1 MKDESE
7 LWKIPSLSGWVHD
20 NLQYYL
26 LACTFIQHFP
36 SLWFIVILCLSLSSW
51 TLLAAQYQLVASPS
65 SRSALLS
72 ADLPFFSVSIVTNY
86 VVPLS
91 VLGLLLSIDRDLTV
105 AWEWFLTG
113 WTNPAPNA
121 RPVMSKRKAP
131 VTIHTRFSRACSLF
145 DVRLVLQDA
154 AETVVTCNVEIT
166 SFIPL
171 REKFLQLDWLRV
183 VVFQLNLKYLR
194 AKITNLLR

>member
-1 MKDESE
+1 MRDESE

-20 NLQYYL
+20 DLQYYL
-26 LACTFIQHFP
+26 PAYNLIQHSP
-36 SLWFIVILCLSLSSW
+36 SLRFIVTLCLSLFPW

-72 ADLPFFSVSIVTNY
+72 VDLPFFSVSIVTNY

-91 VLGLLLSIDRDLTV
+91 VLGLLLSIDRNLTV

-145 DVRLVLQDA
+145 DARLVLQYA
-154 AETVVTCNVEIT
+154 AETAVTCNIEIT
-166 SFIPL
+166 SFIASE
-171 REKFLQLDWLRV
+171 RKQW
-183 VVFQLNLKYLR
+183 
-194 AKITNLLR
+194 